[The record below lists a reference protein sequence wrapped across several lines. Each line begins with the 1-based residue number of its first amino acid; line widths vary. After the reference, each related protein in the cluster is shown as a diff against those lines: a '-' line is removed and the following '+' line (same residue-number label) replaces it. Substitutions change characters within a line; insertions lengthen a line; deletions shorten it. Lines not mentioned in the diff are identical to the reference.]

1 MIMRLLI
8 VGSMEGHVAQA
19 GKIAQN
25 RGAKV
30 AYADSAERGLIA
42 LRNGVG
48 ADLVLMDCR
57 LAVGDF
63 IQHMQSERMT
73 VPVVAYGLGNETSL
87 AVAAIKAGAKEYLP
101 LPPDAELIAAVLEAV
116 AGEQNQFIAKD
127 PSMLAVLKMADQ
139 VARSDATVLITG
151 ESGTGKEVMA
161 RYIHAKS
168 RRAAGHF
175 VAVNCAAIPETLIES
190 ELFGH
195 EKGAFTGAVAR
206 RLGKFEE
213 ANGGTLFLDEISEMS
228 LPPQAKLLRAIQ
240 EKEITRLGGNG
251 NVKIDLR
258 LVATS
263 NRKLLEYVQAKQFR
277 EDLYYRLNVINLQ
290 LPPLRERQQDIPL
303 LADFFVKKYSEAN
316 GVPLKSFSAAAMQ
329 KMQSYAWPGN
339 VRELENTIHRAVL
352 ISIGSMIEADAI
364 ISSSAPE
371 MPATTPSD
379 DSAVVSDEGLQAK
392 LVGQSLASIER
403 AAILRTM
410 EHCLG
415 NPNSAAQILGITLRT
430 LRAKLKT
437 YETAA

>member
-1 MIMRLLI
+1 M
-8 VGSMEGHVAQA
+8 AQA
-19 GKIAQN
+19 GKIAQS

-30 AYADSAERGLIA
+30 AYADSADRGLTA

-48 ADLVLMDCR
+48 ADVVLMDCR
-57 LAVGDF
+57 LDIASF
-63 IQHMQSERMT
+63 IKQTASERIS
-73 VPVVAYGLGNETSL
+73 VPLVAYGLGNETAL

-101 LPPDAELIAAVLEAV
+101 LPPDAELIAAVLQAV
-116 AGEQNQFIAKD
+116 ASEQTSFIAQD

-139 VARSDATVLITG
+139 VAGSDATVLITG

-161 RYIHAKS
+161 RYIHGKS
-168 RRAAGHF
+168 KRAAGHF

-251 NVKIDLR
+251 NVKINLR

-263 NRKLLEYVQAKQFR
+263 NRNLLEYVQAKQFR

-290 LPPLRERQQDIPL
+290 LPPLRARQKDIPL
-303 LADFFVKKYSEAN
+303 LADFFVKKYSEGNA
-316 GVPLKSFSAAAMQ
+316 VTVKTFSSAAMK
-329 KMQSYAWPGN
+329 KMQGYSWPGN

-352 ISIGSMIEADAI
+352 ISAGGEIDSDSIIIGNN
-364 ISSSAPE
+364 PE
-371 MPATTPSD
+371 IPSPED
-379 DSAVVSDEGLQAK
+379 GTKSE
-392 LVGQSLASIER
+392 LVGQSLATVER
-403 AAILRTM
+403 QLILNTVN
-410 EHCLG
+410 HCLG
-415 NPNSAAQILGITLRT
+415 DHNSAAQILGITLRA
-430 LRAKLKT
+430 LRSKLKA

>member
-1 MIMRLLI
+1 MRLLI
-8 VGSMEGHVAQA
+8 VGAMEGHVAQA

-30 AYADSAERGLIA
+30 AYADTAERGLTA

-48 ADLVLMDCR
+48 ADMVLMDCR
-57 LAVGDF
+57 LDIAGF
-63 IQHMQSERMT
+63 IRQILEERIS
-73 VPVVAYGLGNETSL
+73 VPLVAYGLGNETSL

-168 RRAAGHF
+168 KRAAGHF

-263 NRKLLEYVQAKQFR
+263 NRNLLEYVQAKQFR
-277 EDLYYRLNVINLQ
+277 EDLYYRLNVINLH
-290 LPPLRERQQDIPL
+290 LPPLRTRKIDIPL
-303 LADFFVKKYSEAN
+303 LAEFFVKKYSEVN
-316 GVPLKSFSAAAMQ
+316 GVPLKSFSVKAMQ
-329 KMQSYAWPGN
+329 KMQTYAWPGN
-339 VRELENTIHRAVL
+339 VRELENTIHRSVL
-352 ISIGSMIEADAI
+352 ISMNDLIEPEAI
-364 ISSSAPE
+364 ILNSA
-371 MPATTPSD
+371 TD
-379 DSAVVSDEGLQAK
+379 ISANVQIDHVSTIDEDILQPG
-392 LVGQSLASIER
+392 LVGQSLANVER
-403 AAILRTM
+403 QVILRTM

-415 NPNSAAQILGITLRT
+415 DSNSAAQILGITLRT
-430 LRAKLKT
+430 LRSKLKA
-437 YETAA
+437 YEAAT